1 MNKRERIIASVT
13 VIVIIVA
20 GAMLWL
26 PEDLTSGAAFGGG
39 DLDRTRTTFRELR
52 DLMDEGPAIRAT
64 YRRVEAQFPERIGNR
79 TPEAT
84 FSEELSRLMVEK
96 RGAKPTIKTPKSSEI
111 KDAEDYYFIDLEVTE
126 LGPLELMVDLLL
138 EFQRAG
144 LLIKSY
150 ELVKTNADRD
160 LVRMNVTVSR
170 LAKIDESRKGSRR
183 GRR

>member
-1 MNKRERIIASVT
+1 
-13 VIVIIVA
+13 
-20 GAMLWL
+20 
-26 PEDLTSGAAFGGG
+26 
-39 DLDRTRTTFRELR
+39 
-52 DLMDEGPAIRAT
+52 
-64 YRRVEAQFPERIGNR
+64 
-79 TPEAT
+79 
-84 FSEELSRLMVEK
+84 MVEK